1 MKKSNKFS
9 PEVRERAVRMV
20 QEHRGE
26 YPSLW
31 AAIESIAPKIGCVPQ
46 TLNEWVKRAEVDA
59 GVREGVATSEV
70 QRVKDLEREVKELRR
85 ANEILKLASAFFA
98 PGGARPPAQVLRD
111 FIDKHRDT
119 FGVEPLCKVLQ
130 IAPSA
135 YRRHAA
141 LLREPHRRCER
152 ALRDEQLMPQI
163 QRVWQANMQVYGADK
178 VWRQLG
184 REGVSVARCTVER
197 LMRKLGLRG
206 VMRGKVVRT
215 TVGDARAPCPLD
227 RVNRQFRAER
237 PNQLW
242 VSDFT
247 YVSTWQGWLYVAFV
261 VDVFARRIV
270 GWRVSSSMRTDFVLD
285 ALEQA
290 LYARQPE
297 RDGSLVC
304 HSDRGSQYVSIR
316 YTERLAEAGIEPS
329 VGSKGDSYDNA
340 LAETINGLY
349 KAELIHRRAPW
360 KTKEAVEF
368 ATLEW
373 VSWFNHHRL
382 LEPIGYIPPAEAEAN
397 YYRQLANQ
405 AATVMA

>member
-1 MKKSNKFS
+1 MK
-9 PEVRERAVRMV
+9 A
-20 QEHRGE
+20 
-26 YPSLW
+26 
-31 AAIESIAPKIGCVPQ
+31 
-46 TLNEWVKRAEVDA
+46 
-59 GVREGVATSEV
+59 
-70 QRVKDLEREVKELRR
+70 
-85 ANEILKLASAFFA
+85 
-98 PGGARPPAQVLRD
+98 
-111 FIDKHRDT
+111 FIDQQRNA

-135 YRRHAA
+135 YWRHAA
-141 LLREPHRRCER
+141 LVREPHKRCAR
-152 ALRDEQLMPQI
+152 AKRDELLMPQI

-178 VWRQLG
+178 IWRQLR
-184 REGVSVARCTVER
+184 REGTAVARCTVER

-215 TVGDARAPCPLD
+215 TTSDSKAQCPLD
-227 RVNRQFRAER
+227 RVNRQFKADR

-261 VDVFARRIV
+261 IDVFARRIV

-349 KAELIHRRAPW
+349 KAEVIHRRSWP
-360 KTKEAVEF
+360 TRESVEL

-373 VSWFNHHRL
+373 VSWFNHQRL
-382 LEPIGYIPPAEAEAN
+382 LGSIGYIPPAEAEAN
-397 YYRQLANQ
+397 YYLQFAIQ
-405 AATVMA
+405 ATTVDA